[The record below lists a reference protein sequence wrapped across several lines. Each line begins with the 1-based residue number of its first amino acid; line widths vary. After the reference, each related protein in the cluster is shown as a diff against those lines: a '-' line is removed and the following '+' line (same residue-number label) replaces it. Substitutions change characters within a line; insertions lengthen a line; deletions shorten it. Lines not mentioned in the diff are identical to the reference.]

1 MEDALV
7 KVFMDRW
14 TSPERRIAE
23 GDSGD
28 KAVDQYFDLVRYM
41 MKPDPVF
48 NTRIMANGVRLPKFK
63 INKRMVNAVGR
74 WMLNNG
80 ATEEFNN
87 IFATYGAEYRRT
99 HDGILPT
106 ETVDLFKSK
115 LYDTT
120 DRTKVGEDPYYD
132 ISFEKGELYG
142 PNPVPAM
149 KHHHRH
155 TLARIGNRTK
165 SRVDENGNLEF
176 IHKYGTYRKIQ
187 NELEFYENP
196 RDLKKENLTD
206 CG

>member
-1 MEDALV
+1 
-7 KVFMDRW
+7 
-14 TSPERRIAE
+14 
-23 GDSGD
+23 
-28 KAVDQYFDLVRYM
+28 
-41 MKPDPVF
+41 MKPDPIF
-48 NTRIMANGVRLPKFK
+48 NTRVVSNGVRLPKFK
-63 INKRMVNAVGR
+63 INKRLVNAMGR

-115 LYDTT
+115 LYDTS
-120 DRTKVGEDPYYD
+120 DRTINVGEDPYYD

-165 SRVDENGNLEF
+165 SRTDENGNLEF
-176 IHKYGTYRKIQ
+176 IHQYGTYRKIQ

-196 RDLKKENLTD
+196 KNLNKDNLTD